1 MTKFEIKVSQL
12 LAGTITVTAKN
23 AENAIKKVKKAIKNG
38 EITFI
43 PAEDVKIEIVSK
55 AEKTSKKDE
64 KKETAKEEP
73 KKLTVADYENII
85 RQKKNDAHNIDW
97 LYIEVDADLLLNEIE
112 PGVDNIDAVV
122 TAVNNEMLEGD
133 YVVSDAVIE
142 NGKIVRP
149 VEEITVA
156 GNFYQMLKDI
166 VAVGNDCIIDDSAW
180 TCGKGQSVPV
190 CCGMPTVLV
199 NNLLVGGE

>member
-97 LYIEVDADLLLNEIE
+97 L
-112 PGVDNIDAVV
+112 
-122 TAVNNEMLEGD
+122 
-133 YVVSDAVIE
+133 
-142 NGKIVRP
+142 
-149 VEEITVA
+149 
-156 GNFYQMLKDI
+156 
-166 VAVGNDCIIDDSAW
+166 
-180 TCGKGQSVPV
+180 
-190 CCGMPTVLV
+190 
-199 NNLLVGGE
+199 

>member
-55 AEKTSKKDE
+55 AEKTPKKDE

-112 PGVDNIDAVV
+112 PGVDNIDAVA

-142 NGKIVRP
+142 NGKIVKGQ
-149 VEEITVA
+149 TVRYYCDNLA
-156 GNFYQMLKDI
+156 PSRRK
-166 VAVGNDCIIDDSAW
+166 IIDL
-180 TCGKGQSVPV
+180 G
-190 CCGMPTVLV
+190 
-199 NNLLVGGE
+199 